1 MFVLAK
7 NKGGAW
13 GLLQGQSENV
23 RRPFFLLVSVAAIA
37 FIVTLYRRL
46 QPKQHALKWGLPLVL
61 GGALGN
67 VFDRIRYGF
76 VIDFIDYR
84 ADWIKKLNELIQKK
98 YPAHIVTDHWPT
110 FNVADIAICVGVAL
124 MAIDMLT
131 SRRGAK
137 KPAARARRADRARRG
152 RRSRPVE
159 PAIPP
164 TAPDPLTTTTEGD
177 SKPRPRS
184 AALPGHDARS
194 VSELAGAEEALG
206 EVGATE
212 AARPLGEHD
221 ALEVLERALDVVVH
235 DEVVEEAVVLDLD
248 LRGLEAAL
256 HDLFGL
262 ARAPAE
268 AALELDHRRR
278 QDEHRDGVGCFARIL
293 ACALVVDVEDHP
305 GAARLR
311 ARALDLG
318 VRRAVAVAVDL
329 GPLDERLALDE
340 LVEVACAR
348 RSGSRGRRS
357 RSSAACA
364 SCARR

>member
-1 MFVLAK
+1 MTDPEAPTPEPAPPADASAPLAPQIVPEIVQLPSDIVAEEPRLAPDVPRMDRPAGTAKAIPETILGPRPSPTFLAVVSIVSLASDIITKLWAEKKLEGYPGYVNVFDNHLMFVLAK

-131 SRRGAK
+131 SRRGK
-137 KPAARARRADRARRG
+137 KPA
-152 RRSRPVE
+152 
-159 PAIPP
+159 PP
-164 TAPDPLTTTTEGD
+164 PDVPIETAPLLAVVAVEAPAALET
-177 SKPRPRS
+177 P
-184 AALPGHDARS
+184 AALP
-194 VSELAGAEEALG
+194 AETVAS
-206 EVGATE
+206 T
-212 AARPLGEHD
+212 
-221 ALEVLERALDVVVH
+221 
-235 DEVVEEAVVLDLD
+235 
-248 LRGLEAAL
+248 
-256 HDLFGL
+256 
-262 ARAPAE
+262 APAE
-268 AALELDHRRR
+268 AE
-278 QDEHRDGVGCFARIL
+278 
-293 ACALVVDVEDHP
+293 P
-305 GAARLR
+305 K
-311 ARALDLG
+311 
-318 VRRAVAVAVDL
+318 
-329 GPLDERLALDE
+329 
-340 LVEVACAR
+340 
-348 RSGSRGRRS
+348 
-357 RSSAACA
+357 SAEPT
-364 SCARR
+364 